1 MYDHFSSPS
10 SAGKLVSLSHFEKY
24 KDATEALTSV
34 TSLIEG
40 KMSKK
45 LKKTL
50 KKIVDEEGGEEKV
63 MLAVADSKLGQTIK
77 EKFNLDCMAT
87 DAVQKLMSCIRSQ
100 LPSLVPDWN
109 ADEEAAMQLAIS
121 HGYVADYFIC

>member
-1 MYDHFSSPS
+1 MYEHFDTPAK
-10 SAGKLVSLSHFEKY
+10 AGKLVSLQHFEKY

-45 LKKTL
+45 LKKAL
-50 KKIVDEEGGEEKV
+50 KKIVSSEDKHV
-63 MLAVADSKLGQTIK
+63 LAVADGKLGTSIK
-77 EKFNLDCMAT
+77 DKLNLECTAT

-100 LPSLVPDWN
+100 LPSLLPEWN
-109 ADEEAAMQLAIS
+109 SEEESAMQLAIS
-121 HGYVADYFIC
+121 HG

>member
-1 MYDHFSSPS
+1 MYEHFSTPGK
-10 SAGKLVSLSHFEKY
+10 AGKLVSLHHLEKY

-40 KMSKK
+40 RMSKR
-45 LKKTL
+45 LKKAL
-50 KKIVDEEGGEEKV
+50 KKLAAQETSEV
-63 MLAVADSKLGQTIK
+63 MAVADSKLAQTIK
-77 EKFNLDCMAT
+77 EKFGLECTAS

-109 ADEEAAMQLAIS
+109 LEEEAAMQLAIS
-121 HGYVADYFIC
+121 HG